1 MRKYSLNYAVKLSVK
16 CRQTL
21 CATKPPP
28 VGGGKVGALS
38 NLLTQH
44 PSNAYLH

>member
-1 MRKYSLNYAVKLSVK
+1 MRKYSLNYAVKLIEK

-21 CATKPPP
+21 CAIIPPS
-28 VGGGKVGALS
+28 VGGGKVGASS
-38 NLLTQH
+38 NLLTRH